1 MNDIDLPYP
10 SNETKAVRL
19 PLIIERAEVLAERA
33 VGRRVRAHR
42 NSGRGLPPGILAE
55 EHTPSRSGD
64 WIDLVSESAACDVR
78 EVGP

>member
-1 MNDIDLPYP
+1 MNRP
-10 SNETKAVRL
+10 SEATKTARL

-33 VGRRVRAHR
+33 LGRRVRAHR

-55 EHTPSRSGD
+55 EHAPSRSGD
-64 WIDLVSESAACDVR
+64 WIDLVSESTACSVR